1 MINIATLD
9 FIDTESI
16 SSSESSSEQD
26 GNLKTYTIDDILIHM
41 KKYISTQA
49 CFKNM
54 TMIVDVT
61 DVRKF
66 KSMTFISIKD
76 STNNMRAITY
86 DTSCNFSVGD
96 KLKIVCSLFLF
107 KSEVEIIIYSH
118 SKVGAGNSATEFNV
132 LKKQLQEMGCFD
144 RKPVLENNYTNI
156 GVVSSMSAAGMK
168 DFMHTLNER
177 CNGKKIYLYP
187 AIMQGN
193 SAPRDVSRA
202 IQLANNHNVCEIIV
216 VIRGGGSKDDL
227 ECFNAKTM
235 VIAIFQSKIPII
247 TGIGHQIDISLADMA
262 SCKSYIT
269 PTAVAQNITLEN
281 IDASVKITK
290 LITCINRKICIYIN
304 AYSEFIKSKRKKL
317 AKYSEQLVEELDDN
331 ITHHRRICDKNRS
344 KLLENL
350 NGTCEYI
357 VASKET
363 INKCVQ
369 KSYCHIHGMLDAT
382 VKNIWKRLDAYEKQ
396 LVIYEEYIKNVTRP
410 KLISVETG
418 TEITTLAAL
427 NENKSYLIQF
437 IDGSV
442 TI

>member
-9 FIDTESI
+9 FIDTESD
-16 SSSESSSEQD
+16 SSSESSSEHN
-26 GNLKTYTIDDILIHM
+26 GNLKTYTIDDILTHM
-41 KKYISTQA
+41 KKYISAQA

-66 KSMTFISIKD
+66 KTMTFVSIKD
-76 STNNMRAITY
+76 ATNNMRSIIY
-86 DTSCNFSVGD
+86 DTSCNFGAGD

-107 KSEVEIIIYSH
+107 KSEVEIIIHSH
-118 SKVGAGNSATEFNV
+118 SKVGAGNSAAEFEA
-132 LKKQLQEMGCFD
+132 LKKQLQELGCFD

-202 IQLANNHNVCEIIV
+202 IQLANNHNVCDVIV

-235 VIAIFQSKIPII
+235 VMAIFQSKIPVI

-281 IDASVKITK
+281 VGAAVKIAK
-290 LITCINRKICIYIN
+290 LVTSINKKIC
-304 AYSEFIKSKRKKL
+304 AYVNTYSDFIKSKRNKL
-317 AKYSEQLVEELDDN
+317 FKYSEQLMEELNDS
-331 ITHHRRICDKNRS
+331 IVYYRRVCDKNRS

-350 NGTCEYI
+350 NGTSEYI

-363 INKCVQ
+363 INKYA
-369 KSYCHIHGMLDAT
+369 KKNYCHIRGILDAAL
-382 VKNIWKRLDAYEKQ
+382 NNMWKLSDAYERQ

-410 KLISVETG
+410 KLISLKTG
-418 TEITTLAAL
+418 AEITTLAAL
-427 NENKSYLIQF
+427 EENKSYVIQF

-442 TI
+442 II